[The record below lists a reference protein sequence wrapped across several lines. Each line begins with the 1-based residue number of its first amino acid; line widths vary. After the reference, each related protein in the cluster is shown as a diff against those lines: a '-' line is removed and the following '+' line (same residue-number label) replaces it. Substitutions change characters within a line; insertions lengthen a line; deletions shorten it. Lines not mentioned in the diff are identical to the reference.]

1 MNESKLIKNIKEK
14 SKKSGIEFPN
24 LLMHYIRCEVYKILS
39 GNSVGEKIVFLN
51 EPILRTG
58 IFQKKDDMS
67 VKVFVSPEL
76 KDGDL
81 LHELGDSLSENGI
94 ILKKI
99 KKIKSGFELELSIG
113 RYSTD
118 MILEFVRI
126 QDDKVYP
133 VRKDIVCK
141 ADESIKFEI
150 LLYPIECQA
159 IDLISEIIKKLELIN
174 DMDVYYRLNQILE
187 EEPLDG
193 LKLSKEM
200 EKRIES
206 GEIKI
211 TPEKMKKLISYSKYK
226 YMKNK
231 WDRYQRVNNR
241 KEPTWEKQ
249 QETLMK
255 FLTPLWD
262 SMSKGNIF
270 IDNWMPELGRYLG

>member
-1 MNESKLIKNIKEK
+1 MNESKLIKKIKDK
-14 SKKSGIEFPN
+14 SKESGIEFPN
-24 LLMHYIRCEVYKILS
+24 LLMHYIRCEVYEILS
-39 GNSVGEKIVFLN
+39 GNSAGEKIVFLN

-67 VKVFVSPEL
+67 VKVFVSPDL

-81 LHELGDSLSENGI
+81 LHELGDSLSEHGI
-94 ILKKI
+94 ILKRI
-99 KKIKSGFELELSIG
+99 KKVKKGFELEISIG

-118 MILEFVRI
+118 MILEFVRT

-141 ADESIKFEI
+141 ADENIKFEI

-211 TPEKMKKLISYSKYK
+211 TPEKLKKLISYSKYK